1 MSDIVIIALLCVYS
15 VILIIITYNAPSV
28 LSKIKQRF
36 ENAKRQKQTK
46 LKKQVRIFVREYLK
60 ELSNEK

>member
-15 VILIIITYNAPSV
+15 VILIFVTYNAPSV

-36 ENAKRQKQTK
+36 KNAKRQKQTK

>member
-1 MSDIVIIALLCVYS
+1 MSDITIIALLSVYS
-15 VILIIITYNAPSV
+15 VIVIIITLKAPIV
-28 LSKIKQRF
+28 MSKIKQRF
-36 ENAKRQKQTK
+36 KNAKRQKQTK